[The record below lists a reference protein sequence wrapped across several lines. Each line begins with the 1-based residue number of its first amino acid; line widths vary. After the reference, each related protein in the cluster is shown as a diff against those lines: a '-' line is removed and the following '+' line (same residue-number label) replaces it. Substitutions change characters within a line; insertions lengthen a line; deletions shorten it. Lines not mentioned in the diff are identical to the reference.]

1 MIPLRPYE
9 VVKTCWSSLR
19 ALLPVKHTHG
29 IDHEDINFFFFY
41 GRRILRLLQLVFTKV
56 IKSYG
61 NKQVQKKAITPSGG
75 KVGAIDREYINV
87 IRTPQK
93 GVMYLHSYLHIPLH
107 LYSGH
112 FLSSPRWPL
121 WRCSTVLL

>member
-9 VVKTCWSSLR
+9 VVKTSWSSLR

-29 IDHEDINFFFFY
+29 IDHEDINFFFFFY
-41 GRRILRLLQLVFTKV
+41 GRRIVRLLQLVFTKV

-75 KVGAIDREYINV
+75 KVGAIEYINV
-87 IRTPQK
+87 IRTPK
-93 GVMYLHSYLHIPLH
+93 KVSCIYIPTSILLH